1 MGYELVEFEAAL
13 AVDPVTLFPNRESL
27 IKDVGDVLATD
38 CLHVLGVFTL
48 LGSDDYRRGYGV
60 LASNNVIAELA
71 QALATTVGDR
81 GRCYRSRADEFWVL
95 IAGPLDEARQLLDA
109 GSATLR
115 EAGSSARI
123 VPALGMAFLP
133 SEANTPTEA
142 LMVAD
147 QELGH
152 ARRARE
158 RRTPPRA
165 RS

>member
-1 MGYELVEFEAAL
+1 MGYDLVGFEPAL
-13 AVDPVTLFPNRESL
+13 AVDPVTLFPTRESL
-27 IKDVGDVLATD
+27 IRDVGDVLTTE
-38 CLHVLGVFTL
+38 CLHVLAVFAL
-48 LGSDDYRRGYGV
+48 LGSDDYRQTYGA
-60 LASNNVIAELA
+60 LSSNQVIADLA

-81 GRCYRSRADEFWVL
+81 ARCYRSRLDEFWVL
-95 IAGPLDEARQLLDA
+95 IAGPIDEARQLLDA

-115 EAGSSARI
+115 EVGATARI

-133 SEANTPTEA
+133 SEAKAPVEA

-152 ARRARE
+152 VRRVRD
-158 RRTPPRA
+158 RRSMPRA